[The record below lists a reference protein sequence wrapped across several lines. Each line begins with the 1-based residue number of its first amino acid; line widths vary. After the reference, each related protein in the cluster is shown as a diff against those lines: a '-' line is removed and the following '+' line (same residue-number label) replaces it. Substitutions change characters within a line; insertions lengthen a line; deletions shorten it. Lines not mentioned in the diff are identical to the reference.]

1 MFNAS
6 SSTLSPFNHN
16 IDYRRESFW
25 RVPAAFFFW
34 LKFFYWFTETSK
46 VPHRTYILNQH
57 FYPDIAHPVPAAFKY
72 RALAQESISIVHS
85 PRKVFPLQKRTV
97 R

>member
-6 SSTLSPFNHN
+6 SSTLTPFNHN

-25 RVPAAFFFW
+25 RVPAAF
-34 LKFFYWFTETSK
+34 KNI
-46 VPHRTYILNQH
+46 YID
-57 FYPDIAHPVPAAFKY
+57 PDIAHPVPAAFKY

-85 PRKVFPLQKRTV
+85 PRKLFPLQKRTV